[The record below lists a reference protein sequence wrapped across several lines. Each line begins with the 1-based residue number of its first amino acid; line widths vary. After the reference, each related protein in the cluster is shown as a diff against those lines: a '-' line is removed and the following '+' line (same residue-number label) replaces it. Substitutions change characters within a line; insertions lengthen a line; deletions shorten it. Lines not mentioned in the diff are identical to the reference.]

1 MSDPRDKGHC
11 KYQPRLLDSKYVSVD
26 MGDMDYSVIQ
36 TWRRPGK
43 IRMLL
48 RKLRI
53 DKTSWQ
59 YKLIKTTE
67 KISCPKK

>member
-1 MSDPRDKGHC
+1 MSDPRDKGHY
-11 KYQPRLLDSKYVSVD
+11 KYRPGMLDPKYISVD
-26 MGDMDYSVIQ
+26 MGDMDYSVVQ
-36 TWRRPGK
+36 TYRRPGK

-48 RKLRI
+48 RKLGI
-53 DKTSWQ
+53 DKSTWE